1 MARMAGLHSALSR
14 AALLF
19 IVSGLL
25 LLTLPAGVRAQTT
38 GGPTVDIV
46 QVGGFVDA
54 TVVDY
59 LQGALEDAAADDVE
73 VVVVELDSTGLLN
86 VNLDEALAPL
96 LDRDVPVA
104 VWVGPPGARAT
115 GGAAW
120 LAAAADVLAV
130 APGTIVGAA
139 AGTASAPPGGADP
152 SDVDEASSA
161 RAIRE
166 RLEQRGLWDD
176 AVVATTQPD
185 TPLPADAELPP
196 GVAPDEVRV
205 ESDREIVD
213 AGRVDVVAATLQEAL
228 AALDGRTVRID
239 GAERVLDVDPV
250 TANVRFVN
258 QGLWGRVLH
267 SVANPTLAYL
277 LVVAGLMA
285 IAFEFFQPG
294 FGVAGLSGVLTAG
307 LGLYGLTVL
316 PTRPLMAALI
326 TAGVALL
333 AVDLA
338 MAGLGIVTVAGTA
351 ALAAGSIWLYTSGMS
366 VPGWVIAGVVVFA
379 VVFFVVI
386 MTTVLR
392 AQGGQARAGVA
403 RVTGKHGVVR
413 SMLNPEG
420 HVFVDGA
427 LWRARAPEAVG
438 RVRTGTPV
446 KVVGT
451 RDGLTLDVELVDD
464 SDRAPVA

>member
-1 MARMAGLHSALSR
+1 MARMARIHSALSR

-19 IVSGLL
+19 VVSGLL
-25 LLTLPAGVRAQTT
+25 LITLPAAVRAQSTA
-38 GGPTVDIV
+38 GPTVDIV

-59 LQGALEDAAADDVE
+59 LRGALADAAADDVE
-73 VVVVELDSTGLLN
+73 VVVIELDSTGLLK
-86 VNLDEALAPL
+86 VDLDEALAPL
-96 LDRDVPVA
+96 LDADVPVV

-139 AGTASAPPGGADP
+139 AGDAQASSGGTDP
-152 SDVDEASSA
+152 SGLTGASGPPEV
-161 RAIRE
+161 RE
-166 RLEQRGLWDD
+166 RLRQRGLWDA

-185 TPLPADAELPP
+185 LALPADAELPA
-196 GVAPDEVRV
+196 GVTADEVRV

-228 AALDGRTVRID
+228 AALDGRTVRSD
-239 GAERVLDVDPV
+239 GAELVLDVDPV

-267 SVANPTLAYL
+267 AVANPTLAYL
-277 LVVAGLMA
+277 LLVAGLMA

-294 FGVAGLSGVLTAG
+294 FGVAGLSGVLTAA

-326 TAGVALL
+326 AAGIALL

-338 MAGLGIVTVAGTA
+338 MAGLGLVTAAGTA

-366 VPGWVIAGVVVFA
+366 VPGWVVAGVVVFA
-379 VVFFVVI
+379 VVFFVGI

-403 RVTGKHGVVR
+403 RVTGKVGVVR

-420 HVFVDGA
+420 HVFVEGA
-427 LWRARAPEAVG
+427 LWRARAPAAVG
-438 RVRTGTPV
+438 RVKTGTPV
-446 KVVGT
+446 RVVGT
-451 RDGLTLDVELVDD
+451 RDGLTLDVELTDD
-464 SDRAPVA
+464 PDRAPVA